1 MERTGKEIR
10 AFFRNVFGLRVRN
23 LEIYKVALIHRSSSS
38 NNVVCG
44 KLNNERLEY
53 LGDAV
58 LSAIVADFLFH
69 KYPLESEGV
78 LTRMRSKLV
87 NRNMLNSLARKLGLH
102 DMIKM
107 DPHNAG
113 NSVDGNAFE
122 AVVGAIYLDKGY
134 EKTYDVIINHVFLT
148 HLDME
153 TVYEEDDDYKS
164 RILIWAQKNRRK
176 VQFENEIAKNER
188 ERLYRS
194 IVILDGSQISEGLGF
209 SVKISEQAAAEKALE
224 LCRNM

>member
-224 LCRNM
+224 LCLNM

>member
-107 DPHNAG
+107 DSHYAG

-209 SVKISEQAAAEKALE
+209 SVKMSEQAAAEKALE

>member
-1 MERTGKEIR
+1 MERTNKEIR
-10 AFFRNVFGLRVRN
+10 AFFRNVFGLRIQN
-23 LEIYKVALIHRSSSS
+23 TELYKVALIHRSCS
-38 NNVVCG
+38 NSNAVCG

-58 LSAIVADFLFH
+58 LSALTADFLFH
-69 KYPLESEGV
+69 KYPLETEGV

-122 AVVGAIYLDKGY
+122 AIVGAIYLDKGY
-134 EKTYDVIINHVFLT
+134 KKTFDVIVNRVFLT
-148 HLDME
+148 HLDMDA
-153 TVYEEDDDYKS
+153 VYAEDDDYKS
-164 RILIWAQKNRRK
+164 RLLIWAQKHK
-176 VQFENEIAKNER
+176 HKIQFENEVAKDER

-194 IVILDGSQISEGLGF
+194 VVKLNGEQISEGLGF
-209 SVKISEQAAAEKALE
+209 SVKKSEQAAAEKALGICDD
-224 LCRNM
+224 L

>member
-1 MERTGKEIR
+1 MERTPKEIR
-10 AFFRNVFGLRVRN
+10 DFFRNLLGFRIRN
-23 LEIYKVALIHRSSSS
+23 VEVYRTALIHRSSSS
-38 NNVVCG
+38 RDVVCG

-58 LSAIVADFLFH
+58 LGAVVADFLFH

-78 LTRMRSKLV
+78 LTRMRSKMV
-87 NRNMLNSLARKLGLH
+87 NRNMLNTLARKMGLH

-122 AVVGAIYLDKGY
+122 AVVGAIYLDQGY
-134 EKTYDVIINHVFLT
+134 KKTYDIVINRIFLT
-148 HLDME
+148 HLDMD

-164 RILIWAQKNRRK
+164 RLLIWAQKRRRK
-176 VQFENEIAKNER
+176 VQFATQVAKDGR
-188 ERLYRS
+188 DRLYKSVVSLNGTR
-194 IVILDGSQISEGLGF
+194 ISEGLGF
-209 SVKISEQAAAEKALE
+209 SVKMSEQAAAEKALE
-224 LCRNM
+224 LCQKR

>member
-1 MERTGKEIR
+1 MEHTDKEIR
-10 AFFRNVFGLRVRN
+10 AFFRNVFGLRVKN
-23 LEIYKVALIHRSSSS
+23 TELYKVALIHRSSSD

-58 LSAIVADFLFH
+58 LSAVTADFLFH
-69 KYPLESEGV
+69 KYPLETEGV

-87 NRNMLNSLARKLGLH
+87 NRNMLNNLARKLGLH

-122 AVVGAIYLDKGY
+122 AVVGAIYLDHGY
-134 EKTYDVIINHVFLT
+134 KKTYDIIINHVFLT
-148 HLDME
+148 HLDMD

-164 RILIWAQKNRRK
+164 RLLIWAQKHKHK
-176 VQFENEIAKNER
+176 VQFENAIAKDER
-188 ERLYRS
+188 DRLYRS
-194 IVILDGSQISEGLGF
+194 VVKLDGDEISEGLGF
-209 SVKISEQAAAEKALE
+209 SVKKSEQAAAEKALA
-224 LCRNM
+224 LCENK